1 MDRDCVDAAAISDTQ
16 NSEAIKREMES
27 VDNRKLFK
35 EINVSTIPSSSL
47 FRKVSLDIGRGKA
60 VEIVDVLMGD
70 VPFFLFQSK
79 SNKKNYVVL
88 LFWAADDE
96 VCRILEKVQT
106 ISKHKLQ
113 INFKIESVTKNQRE
127 VASIMNKFRCLKK
140 QNDDVCRLSI
150 NDRHELE
157 SITNL
162 LRVID
167 SRSV

>member
-1 MDRDCVDAAAISDTQ
+1 MDQDCVDAAAISGTQ

-35 EINVSTIPSSSL
+35 EINVSAIPSLSL
-47 FRKVSLDIGRGKA
+47 LRKVSLDIGKGKA

-70 VPFFLFQSK
+70 LPFFLFQSK
-79 SNKKNYVVL
+79 SNKKNYVIL
-88 LFWAADDE
+88 LFWAADDT
-96 VCRILEKVQT
+96 VSRILEKVQ
-106 ISKHKLQ
+106 IASNNKLQ

-127 VASIMNKFRCLKK
+127 VASIINKFRCLKER
-140 QNDDVCRLSI
+140 NGDVCRLSI

>member
-1 MDRDCVDAAAISDTQ
+1 MDQDCVDAAAISDTQ

-35 EINVSTIPSSSL
+35 EINVSAIPSSSL
-47 FRKVSLDIGRGKA
+47 LRKVSLDIGRGKA

-70 VPFFLFQSK
+70 LPFFLFQSK

-106 ISKHKLQ
+106 MSNNKLQ
-113 INFKIESVTKNQRE
+113 INFKIESV
-127 VASIMNKFRCLKK
+127 KK
-140 QNDDVCRLSI
+140 TNEKLSV
-150 NDRHELE
+150 
-157 SITNL
+157 S
-162 LRVID
+162 
-167 SRSV
+167 

>member
-1 MDRDCVDAAAISDTQ
+1 MS
-16 NSEAIKREMES
+16 
-27 VDNRKLFK
+27 
-35 EINVSTIPSSSL
+35 
-47 FRKVSLDIGRGKA
+47 
-60 VEIVDVLMGD
+60 
-70 VPFFLFQSK
+70 
-79 SNKKNYVVL
+79 
-88 LFWAADDE
+88 
-96 VCRILEKVQT
+96 RILEKVQT

-140 QNDDVCRLSI
+140 QNDDVCQLSI
-150 NDRHELE
+150 NDHHELE

>member
-16 NSEAIKREMES
+16 NSEAIKGEMES

-113 INFKIESVTKNQRE
+113 INFKIESVTKNQ
-127 VASIMNKFRCLKK
+127 
-140 QNDDVCRLSI
+140 
-150 NDRHELE
+150 
-157 SITNL
+157 
-162 LRVID
+162 
-167 SRSV
+167 

>member
-1 MDRDCVDAAAISDTQ
+1 MLIR
-16 NSEAIKREMES
+16 REMES
-27 VDNRKLFK
+27 VNNRKLFK
-35 EINVSTIPSSSL
+35 EINVSTIPSLSL
-47 FRKVSLDIGRGKA
+47 LAKVSLDIGRGKA
-60 VEIVDVLMGD
+60 VEIVDVLIGEL
-70 VPFFLFQSK
+70 PFFLFQSK
-79 SNKKNYVVL
+79 SNKETYVVL

-96 VCRILEKVQT
+96 VCRILEKAQN
-106 ISKHKLQ
+106 ISNNKLQ
-113 INFKIESVTKNQRE
+113 INFKIESVTKNQQE
-127 VASIMNKFRCLKK
+127 VASIINKFRCLKK

>member
-1 MDRDCVDAAAISDTQ
+1 MDQDCVDAAVISDTQ

-35 EINVSTIPSSSL
+35 EINVSAIPSSSL
-47 FRKVSLDIGRGKA
+47 LRKVSHDIGKGIA

-70 VPFFLFQSK
+70 LPFFLLQLK

-88 LFWAADDE
+88 LFWAADDT
-96 VCRILEKVQT
+96 VSRILEKVQT
-106 ISKHKLQ
+106 ISNNKLQ
-113 INFKIESVTKNQRE
+113 IKFKIESVTKNQRE
-127 VASIMNKFRCLKK
+127 VASIINKFRCLKK
-140 QNDDVCRLSI
+140 RNGDVCRLSI

-167 SRSV
+167 SGSV